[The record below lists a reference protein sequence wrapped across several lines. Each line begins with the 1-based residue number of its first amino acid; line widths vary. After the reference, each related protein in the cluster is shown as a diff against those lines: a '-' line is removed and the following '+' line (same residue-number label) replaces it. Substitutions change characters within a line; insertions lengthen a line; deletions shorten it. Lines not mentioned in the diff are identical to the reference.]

1 MVAEARWPD
10 GNLRQRVVVT
20 GRCQQQVKDVVAA
33 RGFDDVPTAKHD
45 VLSDDAEENTPE
57 ETDDSNMQNVPVM
70 QLRDLKHIH
79 QPARYKD
86 FVLTAEEMLN
96 VFESD
101 SFDEA
106 IHNDQSNEWRKVMEN
121 EMQSVKDNQTW

>member
-1 MVAEARWPD
+1 
-10 GNLRQRVVVT
+10 
-20 GRCQQQVKDVVAA
+20 
-33 RGFDDVPTAKHD
+33 VPTAKHD

-57 ETDDSNMQNVPVM
+57 EKEVTDDSNMQNVPVM
-70 QLRDLKHIH
+70 QLRDLKHIR

-86 FVLTAEEMLN
+86 FVLTAEGMLN

-121 EMQSVKDNQTW
+121 EMQSVKDNQT